1 MVSKLTAMNWVKV
14 LVIDC
19 TVQGCIDQG
28 SGCWWWV
35 QKPDDIERGMAREVV
50 KPVIGEGVFRRNE
63 CRKEENSATKQH
75 HLLLLLALTSTTM
88 YSDILATFFHGM
100 IKLID

>member
-1 MVSKLTAMNWVKV
+1 MNCIKG

-19 TVQGCIDQG
+19 TVQGCVDQG

-50 KPVIGEGVFRRNE
+50 KPVIGEGVFRPGLGGNE
-63 CRKEENSATKQH
+63 CRKEENSATKHH
-75 HLLLLLALTSTTM
+75 HLLPLALTSTTV
-88 YSDILATFFHGM
+88 YSDILATFLHEL